1 MSRRFA
7 GAILVSF
14 GAVHADAWKDAMA
27 AWSAV
32 RLLPVAVATVALFAG
47 GAVAIA
53 DDAASSPTLNS
64 HKRGNM
70 RGALPYDRSY
80 AQLSPE
86 QKAVLRAEYDSV
98 GPNDEPPYPKY
109 GLSEVA
115 DAVARMPVRAPI
127 DGEVVLTVR
136 VDERGDAKSVSIYKS
151 PDGRLSNVIAATL
164 TRTKFKPGL
173 CEGRPCAMD
182 YVFRFHFKFSG

>member
-14 GAVHADAWKDAMA
+14 GAVRVDAWKDAMS
-27 AWSAV
+27 AWFSV
-32 RLLPVAVATVALFAG
+32 RLLPLAVGMVALFAG

-53 DDAASSPTLNS
+53 DDAASPPLNS
-64 HKRGNM
+64 HQRGNM
-70 RGALPYDRSY
+70 RGALPNDRSY